1 MSLMLSKCMVVG
13 SLLVMAAQ
21 TVTAADC
28 SVTDGSKATPWT
40 GGTAYAEPSS
50 WKGAWVGGTTEPCTC
65 TGASICTTLNVCDVA
80 KKTCVCTPGKDH
92 WCYEDAKVGQ
102 EASYAMKFGCF
113 KYSEKRDDGSD
124 QFQLYKCD
132 GDNVISKLYSDAA
145 CTTYITPANGGQDQ
159 TGSAT
164 AVTKTEISGGS
175 GTFPD
180 PNGVKTRE
188 CSNTDDLCKKSG
200 ISTCKGGVAG
210 ASAGA
215 AAPGPAPGPAAG
227 AAAPSPA
234 SDLDNGAGSVAQ
246 CSTLAML
253 MVVAAMWG
261 GRN

>member
-40 GGTAYAEPSS
+40 GGGTAQ
-50 WKGAWVGGTTEPCTC
+50 VEPCTC
-65 TGASICTTLNVCDVA
+65 TGAGGCTTLNVCDVA

-145 CTTYITPANGGQDQ
+145 CTTYITPANKGQDQ
-159 TGSAT
+159 TFSAT
-164 AVTKTEISGGS
+164 GQTIVEISAGA
-175 GTFPD
+175 
-180 PNGVKTRE
+180 VKTRE

-210 ASAGA
+210 ASGGA
-215 AAPGPAPGPAAG
+215 AAPGPAPGPAPG
-227 AAAPSPA
+227 AAAPGPA
-234 SDLDNGAGSVAQ
+234 NLDNAGSVAQ

-253 MVVAAMWG
+253 MVVAAMWAG
-261 GRN
+261 N

>member
-1 MSLMLSKCMVVG
+1 MLSKCMVVG

-40 GGTAYAEPSS
+40 GGGTAQ
-50 WKGAWVGGTTEPCTC
+50 VEPCTC
-65 TGASICTTLNVCDVA
+65 TGAGGCTTLNVCDVA

-102 EASYAMKFGCF
+102 EASYARKFGCY
-113 KYSEKRDDGSD
+113 KYEEKREDGSD
-124 QFQLYKCD
+124 QYQLFKCD

-145 CTTYITPANGGQDQ
+145 CTTYITPANKGQDQ
-159 TGSAT
+159 TFSAT
-164 AVTKTEISGGS
+164 GQTIVEISAGA
-175 GTFPD
+175 
-180 PNGVKTRE
+180 VKTRE
-188 CSNTDDLCKKSG
+188 CSNTDELCKKSG

-210 ASAGA
+210 ASGGA
-215 AAPGPAPGPAAG
+215 AAPGPAPGPAPG
-227 AAAPSPA
+227 AAAPGPA
-234 SDLDNGAGSVAQ
+234 NLDNAGSVAQ

-253 MVVAAMWG
+253 MVVAAMWA

>member
-145 CTTYITPANGGQDQ
+145 CTTYITPANKGQDQ
-159 TGSAT
+159 TFSAT
-164 AVTKTEISGGS
+164 GQTIVEISAGA
-175 GTFPD
+175 
-180 PNGVKTRE
+180 VKTRE
-188 CSNTDDLCKKSG
+188 CSNTDELCKKSG

-253 MVVAAMWG
+253 MVVAAMWAG
-261 GRN
+261 N

>member
-40 GGTAYAEPSS
+40 GGGTAQ
-50 WKGAWVGGTTEPCTC
+50 VEPCTC
-65 TGASICTTLNVCDVA
+65 TGAGGCTTLNVCDVA

-102 EASYAMKFGCF
+102 EASYARKFGCF
-113 KYSEKRDDGSD
+113 KYEEKREDGSD
-124 QFQLYKCD
+124 QYQLFKCD

-145 CTTYITPANGGQDQ
+145 CTTYIAIALPNEGQDQ
-159 TGSAT
+159 TFSAT
-164 AVTKTEISGGS
+164 GQTIVEISAGA
-175 GTFPD
+175 
-180 PNGVKTRE
+180 VKTRE
-188 CSNTDDLCKKSG
+188 CSNTDELCKKSG

-210 ASAGA
+210 KCPGGKVLNPLTNKCDGASAGAAAPSPAPSPAAGA
-215 AAPGPAPGPAAG
+215 AAPGPAN
-227 AAAPSPA
+227 
-234 SDLDNGAGSVAQ
+234 LDNAGSVAQ

>member
-1 MSLMLSKCMVVG
+1 MLHSLYKNKQNNMSLMLSKCMVVG

-40 GGTAYAEPSS
+40 GGTAQF
-50 WKGAWVGGTTEPCTC
+50 EPCTC
-65 TGASICTTLNVCDVA
+65 TGAGGCTTLNVCDVA

-102 EASYAMKFGCF
+102 EASYARKFGCY
-113 KYSEKRDDGSD
+113 KYAEDIADASAY
-124 QFQLYKCD
+124 QLFKCD
-132 GDNVISKLYSDAA
+132 GDNVISKLYSDEA
-145 CTTYITPANGGQDQ
+145 CTTHITPANGGMDE
-159 TGSAT
+159 TYSAT
-164 AVTKTEISGGS
+164 AQTIVEISGGS

-210 ASAGA
+210 ASGGA
-215 AAPGPAPGPAAG
+215 AAPGPAPGPAPG
-227 AAAPSPA
+227 AAAPGPA
-234 SDLDNGAGSVAQ
+234 NLDNAGSVAQ

-253 MVVAAMWG
+253 MVVAAMWAG
-261 GRN
+261 N